1 MGRHKPESAPSFLA
15 TCASTMRHLLVLL
28 ALSYIAVSTLS
39 APVEDSWEERS
50 APTDDYDILLA
61 KSDQDLEQVGYA
73 TMSPA
78 VKCNLAA
85 QASATKKYQAEQKKS
100 GRRLLGRGNL
110 LKPGSALEVATKKKA
125 KRIAEL
131 KAPLFKCCMARVKC
145 RQGAKDDR
153 AKKVKADTVQNGW
166 GTRRRG
172 TAGLDKAKVKEA
184 EEKGAKSGVKAREA

>member
-1 MGRHKPESAPSFLA
+1 MG
-15 TCASTMRHLLVLL
+15 
-28 ALSYIAVSTLS
+28 IAVSTLS

-78 VKCNLAA
+78 VKCNVAA
-85 QASATKKYQAEQKKS
+85 QASATKKYQAGQKK
-100 GRRLLGRGNL
+100 
-110 LKPGSALEVATKKKA
+110 TA

-153 AKKVKADTVQNGW
+153 
-166 GTRRRG
+166 
-172 TAGLDKAKVKEA
+172 
-184 EEKGAKSGVKAREA
+184 